1 MIKSMTG
8 FGTAKGSSGKID
20 ITIEI
25 RSVNSRYFDSS
36 VKLPRLYIMLE
47 EPVKALLQRY
57 ISRGKIDIFI
67 TLDTSKS
74 DDVDVK
80 INRPLA
86 DAYISALREL
96 AKEYNV
102 EDNIGAIE
110 LARFPDVLQ
119 IEKHEIE
126 VEKLSGDVCKIVEAA
141 LGEFNNMRE
150 CEGEKLSVDITNRLN
165 IIENLVKSIE
175 EISPRSIKEYIS
187 KLEAR
192 MQEILNVK
200 DYDEQRILMEAAIFA
215 DRVAVNEEI
224 VRLKS
229 HITQL
234 RDILKSPE
242 PVGRKIDFLVQEL
255 NREANTI
262 GSKGNDVQMSKLVIE
277 LKSEI
282 EKIREQAQNIE

>member
-8 FGTAKGSSGKID
+8 FGTAKGCSGKID
-20 ITIEI
+20 ISVEI

-47 EPVKALLQRY
+47 EPIKALLQKY

-67 TLDTSKS
+67 TLDTSRS
-74 DDVDVK
+74 DDIDVK

-86 DAYISALREL
+86 GAYRSALREL
-96 AKEYNV
+96 ARDFNV
-102 EDNIGAIE
+102 EENIGVVE

-119 IEKHEIE
+119 IEKREIE
-126 VEKLSGDVCKIVEAA
+126 LEQLSGDMCKVVEAA
-141 LGEFNNMRE
+141 LDEFNCMRKN
-150 CEGEKLSVDITNRLN
+150 EGEKLSVDISNRLS
-165 IIENLVKSIE
+165 IIENLVNSIE
-175 EISPRSIKEYIS
+175 EISPKCIKEYTV

-192 MQEILNVK
+192 MQEVLNTK
-200 DYDEQRILMEAAIFA
+200 DFDEQRILMEAAIFA
-215 DRVAVNEEI
+215 DRIAVSEET

-234 RDILKSPE
+234 RDMLLSQE
-242 PVGRKIDFLVQEL
+242 PVGRKIDFLVQEF

-262 GSKGNDVQMSKLVIE
+262 GSKGNDAQMAKLVIE